1 MPAQGDGRHAT
12 AGAVVLALLF
22 IALYAF
28 QLYLHATRTS
38 ATVDEPVHL
47 LAGYRHL
54 SCGDYAFNP
63 EHPPLLK
70 QLAAAP
76 LLGREIV
83 VPAGLACDAGFTP
96 KQASFRMGNQ
106 FLVDNGLER
115 VLLPARFAATGVSL
129 LMALLLLGGTWR
141 MLGRSAALVATGLLA
156 VEPVMVAHGSLV
168 TTDMAITL
176 ASFGAVC
183 ALYAAPGWR
192 PAVRVGVVGLAF
204 GTMLLAKHSALVVF
218 PFIGLL
224 VVLDARLRGGG
235 GRGWATLARRDV
247 LFAAAA
253 SVLALGLLWAGY
265 EFRGSATPGRPHT
278 VDLGAF
284 LGQVGRPGIGS
295 SSAAAVLFWLESTRL
310 FPESYLMGLADIIG
324 TGERP
329 SRIFDQTYPRGQW
342 FYFPIALALKSGLPI
357 LLLAPVG
364 AWSLWQA
371 GPGKRRA
378 LLFLTVV
385 PAGYLLVSLTS
396 GINIGVRHVLP
407 VYPFLIVL
415 AAAGALHA
423 WRAGGGRRWALAL
436 LLAIHLASVW
446 RAAPDYLPYANP
458 AWQWRT
464 PYSVL
469 PDANFEWGQSLK
481 RVADDARERG
491 VADRCWYAG
500 VGAPLLHQAT
510 QPCRLLPDGYRWV
523 VVDPPVET
531 VPSRMEGTIYLSVR
545 MLPPRGGGEY
555 LPLLEAGAARLLAGT
570 VLVFEGA
577 FELPLVAALSH
588 ARRADALLEAGR
600 VEEALAE
607 ASRALALGAGD
618 PRVRVSHA
626 NALLRSGDV
635 AGAVEHARIAQAQV
649 LADPARYE
657 FVRTRLSALL
667 ARLPPVD

>member
-1 MPAQGDGRHAT
+1 MPVQGNGRHAT
-12 AGAVVLALLF
+12 PWTVVLALLF
-22 IALYAF
+22 IGLYAF

-54 SCGDYAFNP
+54 TCGDYAFNP

-70 QLAAAP
+70 QLAATP

-83 VPAGLACDAGFTP
+83 TPPLACDAGFTS
-96 KQASFRMGNQ
+96 KQTSFRLGNQ
-106 FLVDNGLER
+106 FLVDNGPER
-115 VLLPARFAATGVSL
+115 VLLPARFAAAVPSL
-129 LMALLLLGGTWR
+129 LMALVLLLGTWR
-141 MLGRSAALVATGLLA
+141 MLGRTAAVVATGLLA

-176 ASFGAVC
+176 AAFAATC

-192 PAVRVGVVGLAF
+192 PVARVLVVGLAF
-204 GTMLLAKHSALVVF
+204 GAMLLAKHSALVIF

-224 VVLDARLRGGG
+224 VLLDARVRGGG
-235 GRGWATLARRDV
+235 SWAPVLRRDV

-253 SVLALGLLWAGY
+253 SVVALGVLWAGY
-265 EFRGSATPGRPHT
+265 EFRSSATPGRTHT

-295 SSAAAVLFWLESTRL
+295 TTAASALFWLESTRL

-329 SRIFDQTYPRGQW
+329 SRIFDRTYPRGQW

-357 LLLAPVG
+357 LLLAPLG
-364 AWSLWQA
+364 ARALWRA
-371 GPGKRRA
+371 GHEKRRA

-407 VYPFLIVL
+407 LYPFLIAL

-423 WRAGGGRRWALAL
+423 WRAGRAMRWAVVL
-436 LLAIHLASVW
+436 LLAVHLASVW
-446 RAAPDYLPYANP
+446 RASPDYLPYANP

-464 PYSVL
+464 PHSVL

-500 VGAPLLHQAT
+500 VGAPLLHRAT

-523 VVDPPVET
+523 VVDPAGET
-531 VPSRMEGTIYLSVR
+531 VPPRIEGTVYLSIR

-555 LPLLEAGAARLLAGT
+555 LPLIDSAPARVLAGT

-588 ARRADALLEAGR
+588 ARRADALLEAGK
-600 VEEALAE
+600 VGEAVAE
-607 ASRALALGAGD
+607 GTRALALGGDD
-618 PRVRVSHA
+618 PRVRVSLA
-626 NALLRSGDV
+626 NALLHAGDV
-635 AGAVEHARIAQAQV
+635 AAAAEHARIARAQV

-657 FVRTRLSALL
+657 FVNARLSALL
-667 ARLPPVD
+667 GRLPGID